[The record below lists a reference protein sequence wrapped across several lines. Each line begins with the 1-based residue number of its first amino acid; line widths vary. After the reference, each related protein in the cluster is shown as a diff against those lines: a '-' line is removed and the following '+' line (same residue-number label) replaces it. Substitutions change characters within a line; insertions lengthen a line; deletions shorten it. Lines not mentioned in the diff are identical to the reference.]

1 MVSVMVQRDR
11 RVNQQEEEQRQGVVE
26 PIPIKARP
34 DDLALEPRGQS
45 PRKGGDS
52 EDQEVQGVYII
63 SVAARLLEMHPQ
75 TLRKYERLG
84 LVSPSRT
91 VGMLRLY
98 SDEDL
103 EKLRLI
109 RYIETNLGMNLAGVE
124 FILNLLE
131 QLLEMHQ
138 RISLHDRVQTMDAI
152 MEMEMKRL
160 FKQLNLPFNI

>member
-11 RVNQQEEEQRQGVVE
+11 RVNQQREEQREGAVE

-34 DDLALEPRGQS
+34 DDLALEPRGQN

-138 RISLHDRVQTMDAI
+138 RISLHDRVQAMDAI
-152 MEMEMKRL
+152 MEREMKRL

>member
-1 MVSVMVQRDR
+1 MVQRDR
-11 RVNQQEEEQRQGVVE
+11 RVNQQREEQRQEAVE

-34 DDLALEPRGQS
+34 DDLALEPRGQN
-45 PRKGGDS
+45 PRKGSHSG
-52 EDQEVQGVYII
+52 DQEVQGVYII

-138 RISLHDRVQTMDAI
+138 RISLHDRVQAMDAI
-152 MEMEMKRL
+152 MEREMKRL